1 MTQHPGRVA
10 DYLDHMLEAA
20 QQACSYVHGMSKE
33 DFLSD
38 KRTQQAVILN
48 LILIGEEAT
57 KLLRDD
63 EGFAQQHSQV
73 PWRNMKGMR
82 NRLGNHPDRLAA
94 TDRAIAIRPT
104 HAGLMQSQSCAM
116 AATPANSHIDSAL

>member
-10 DYLDHMLEAA
+10 DHLDHMLEAA
-20 QQACSYVHGMSKE
+20 QQACSYVEGMSK
-33 DFLSD
+33 DNFLLD

-57 KLLRDD
+57 KLLRDN
-63 EGFAQQHSQV
+63 EAFAQQHSQV

-82 NRLGNHPDRLAA
+82 NR
-94 TDRAIAIRPT
+94 IT
-104 HAGLMQSQSCAM
+104 HGYFEINLETVWETVQ
-116 AATPANSHIDSAL
+116 SALPRLIEQLPAVRRTLD